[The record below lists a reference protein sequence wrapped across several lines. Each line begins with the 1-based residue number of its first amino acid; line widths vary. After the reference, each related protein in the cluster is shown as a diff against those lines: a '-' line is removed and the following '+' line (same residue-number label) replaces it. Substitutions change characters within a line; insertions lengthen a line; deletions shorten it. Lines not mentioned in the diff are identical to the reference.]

1 MNRRIVISGI
11 SLGLFLFS
19 CFASVF
25 SEEVSETK
33 TISFTKNV
41 VVKKYKIGEVQAEPY
56 MVEEGD
62 NLWEILINKYGINR
76 RQFYFFCRMTKHLN
90 PELKNAHKIVPHQVL
105 LVPFKYIT
113 HFNIPQEGFRSVL
126 LNLLSSQSSQI
137 STEEYTFSEGE
148 HLAQVLRDMYII
160 PDDLIFDRYLNLV
173 KKLNPDL
180 ENIDLV
186 KPDQKITLPSF
197 SSYLLSPKAASEP
210 EKILEEESFKGEAQT
225 EEASAGEEVVVAEKE
240 AAPVY
245 LDPRFKT
252 IARKTPSSDTLYM
265 QSIASIADVLQ
276 GELNR
281 SGEFNIPLMKE
292 GQITIDT
299 SNFPVLQLTDRKKVL
314 LNYGGRL
321 PIVLTELLQ
330 SELSDFEVVNVKEHE
345 NIESVLDKILKVAGY
360 FSLDKSHNPF
370 VIGDKIQFE
379 ITGDWVIYTDEF
391 LKDVMVVNLIE
402 KGSKPLDSD
411 LKDYLYSYGV
421 NLIDLYM
428 LNEGEKEEID
438 FPQKT
443 AVSTY
448 RPEDVSV
455 IDTTDYAILV
465 DFLLTLLEQNYQ
477 NDFMVKLFRGKTEGF
492 DVEVI
497 ADRYF
502 EREGKGHIVSF
513 HTIPEKLIE
522 VIKQQGNQ
530 FLNLSLSFDDYSVVI
545 RKVLDFLHVSYNSPR
560 PSFSDASG
568 GEKRVELIVPGTLI
582 KRDNKTSILL
592 TSLEL
597 DKEVCQWLMEKK
609 VKVVRLG
616 I

>member
-56 MVEEGD
+56 MVEGGD

-113 HFNIPQEGFRSVL
+113 HFNIPQEGFRPVL

-197 SSYLLSPKAASEP
+197 SSYLLSSKTAREP
-210 EKILEEESFKGEAQT
+210 EKILEEESFKEEAQT
-225 EEASAGEEVVVAEKE
+225 EEAPAGEEVVVAEKE
-240 AAPVY
+240 TAPVY

-252 IARKTPSSDTLYM
+252 IASKIPSSGTLYM

-276 GELNR
+276 GKLNR

-299 SNFPVLQLTDRKKVL
+299 SNFPILQLTDRKKVL

-330 SELSDFEVVNVKEHE
+330 SELSDFEVVNIKEHE
-345 NIESVLDKILKVAGY
+345 NIESVLDKILKAAGY

-438 FPQKT
+438 LPQKT
-443 AVSTY
+443 AVPTY
-448 RPEDVSV
+448 WPEDVSV

-502 EREGKGHIVSF
+502 EREGKGHIISF
-513 HTIPEKLIE
+513 HAIPEKLIE
-522 VIKQQGNQ
+522 VIKQQGHQ
-530 FLNLSLSFDDYSVVI
+530 FLNLSLSFDDYSAVI

-582 KRDNKTSILL
+582 KRDDKTSILL

-597 DKEVCQWLMEKK
+597 DAEICQWLMEKK